1 MESTAHPF
9 QNSGSNRIT
18 FIKHAG
24 ITLALMILILAFQ
37 EGISSSWL
45 MPLVFT
51 PIAAGLGGII
61 FKNTEEL
68 RYSSGL
74 KQAFGWVI
82 GIAGYLLLIPMA
94 LAL

>member
-1 MESTAHPF
+1 MEMTAHPF

-24 ITLALMILILAFQ
+24 ITLGVLLIILAFQ
-37 EGISSSWL
+37 GSFSSTWIL
-45 MPLVFT
+45 PLIFT
-51 PIAAGLGGII
+51 PIAAGIGGII